1 MNVEDLIMKGGGRQ
15 RDGREEDK
23 EGEIREEGGMENK
36 EQRRMV
42 NGLGRSRGQKG
53 NEDKDESKK
62 ITGKKRENKDEQLQ
76 VASSS
81 ILPFSLDLL
90 VMNRNTGNPITVNTF
105 GVLAVE
111 FRRNLDGYRILVLCM
126 FGADIQ
132 WQLLTLVISKK

>member
-62 ITGKKRENKDEQLQ
+62 ITGKKRERIKM
-76 VASSS
+76 SS
-81 ILPFSLDLL
+81 
-90 VMNRNTGNPITVNTF
+90 
-105 GVLAVE
+105 
-111 FRRNLDGYRILVLCM
+111 
-126 FGADIQ
+126 
-132 WQLLTLVISKK
+132 